1 MIGKNFN
8 LFQFHNYSNF
18 FSENFKKED
27 LAKTLLYTM
36 CQELVRTAINAMHM
50 TKTKHLFVAGSF
62 ISHPLT
68 QRLVEEEFEYSR
80 WGGAMY
86 YDGIVSKNE
95 LKHFIVNT
103 CNTLIIQF
111 ETMKSMLNE
120 NVLKGPQ
127 VLVHKKMMKM
137 KFMKNLVQAKK

>member
-1 MIGKNFN
+1 
-8 LFQFHNYSNF
+8 
-18 FSENFKKED
+18 
-27 LAKTLLYTM
+27 M

-68 QRLVEEEFEYSR
+68 QRLVEEEFEYAR

-95 LKHFIVNT
+95 LKHFIVNI

-127 VLVHKKMMKM
+127 VLVHKMMKM
-137 KFMKNLVQAKK
+137 KLMKNLVQAKK

>member
-1 MIGKNFN
+1 
-8 LFQFHNYSNF
+8 
-18 FSENFKKED
+18 
-27 LAKTLLYTM
+27 
-36 CQELVRTAINAMHM
+36 
-50 TKTKHLFVAGSF
+50 
-62 ISHPLT
+62 
-68 QRLVEEEFEYSR
+68 
-80 WGGAMY
+80 MY

-137 KFMKNLVQAKK
+137 KLMKNLVQAKK